1 MLKARPMKRL
11 FIAGLKEQME
21 GVIHEIYR
29 HRLFHVQ
36 DFTEAHGED
45 YEGFR
50 MGTPLTG
57 AGEAAAHLVTVRG
70 IMGTL
75 GISWEIPAGA
85 GAKIP
90 ASEVRGWLEKHLP
103 LLRNEVENVI
113 SRRRSLLE
121 SDQKKYEDLLG
132 EIQPFAAVPLDMDI
146 YHGYDHLSVFAGHIT
161 RDVDIPGPHE
171 KFFTDSVPGKFIAV
185 FTPKENRNKVERI
198 LLDSNFKAIPI
209 PPVEGSPAVL
219 SREYHAK
226 LAEIKGEL
234 AGIEQKSGELRKAHG
249 EWLLASEELLT
260 TDVEQKEIPLRFAT
274 TEQTFIAEGWVPAPE
289 ADRFVSRLNSALGGK
304 IFVTELPAEE
314 VPDQPPVEYD
324 NPSFARPAELFMDV
338 YSRPRYTEIDPTILL
353 SIVFPVFFGLIV
365 GDVGYGLLFLALA
378 YGLGRF
384 LAGPE
389 GRMLLANLRN
399 ASIASIVFGVLFS
412 EFLGFSLPWSPI
424 IFSRHLNIGGHA
436 AAHGPAIPELMVLSI
451 WIGIAHITLGRI
463 FGMINHARQDHGRHR
478 TLAVLANLGW
488 LCVMWGILVL
498 IWSNFALPLMPDL
511 TRGPPA
517 GHGPQ
522 SGGHPWS
529 GGSRNGD
536 RSHRTGFGSR
546 DRRITHHHQPC
557 PLLCPTGGGRT
568 LLGGYRH
575 GGEFDR
581 HRDAH
586 RAPARESHGGGYR
599 RHHRRGCCLPHRAYA
614 ECRPRTARR
623 RTAFHQIALRRM
635 VHEVLQGWREEVPAT
650 RDGTDLYGGLKW

>member
-70 IMGTL
+70 IMSTL
-75 GISWEIPAGA
+75 GISREIPAGA

-103 LLRNEVENVI
+103 LIRNEVENVI

-289 ADRFVSRLNSALGGK
+289 ADRFVSRLSSALGGK

-511 TRGPPA
+511 TRAPPA
-517 GHGPQ
+517 GMGLNLAGILGAVVLVTGIVLIARDSVLEIVELPTIISHVLSYARLVAVGLSSVAIAMVVNLIAIGMLIEPQ
-522 SGGHPWS
+522 LENLTVVGIVVIIAGVVVFLIGHTLNVAL
-529 GGSRNGD
+529 G
-536 RSHRTGFGSR
+536 
-546 DRRITHHHQPC
+546 
-557 PLLCPTGGGRT
+557 
-568 LLGGYRH
+568 LLGGGLHSIRLHYV
-575 GGEFDR
+575 EWFTKFYK
-581 HRDAH
+581 
-586 RAPARESHGGGYR
+586 GGGKKFQPLGMER
-599 RHHRRGCCLPHRAYA
+599 IFT
-614 ECRPRTARR
+614 E
-623 RTAFHQIALRRM
+623 
-635 VHEVLQGWREEVPAT
+635 
-650 RDGTDLYGGLKW
+650 D

>member
-21 GVIHEIYR
+21 RVIHEIYR

-36 DFTEAHGED
+36 DFTEAQGED

-50 MGTPLTG
+50 IGMPLTG
-57 AGEAAAHLVTVRG
+57 ASEAAAHLVTVRG
-70 IMGTL
+70 LMSTL
-75 GISWEIPAGA
+75 GISREIPLA

-90 ASEVRGWLEKHLP
+90 ASEVRGWLEKHLT

-113 SRRRSLLE
+113 SKRRSFLE

-132 EIQPFAAVPLDMDI
+132 EIQPFAAAPLDMDI
-146 YHGYDHLSVFAGHIT
+146 YHGYDHLSVFAGRIS

-171 KFFTDSVPGKFIAV
+171 KFFTDTVPGKFIAV

-234 AGIEQKSGELRKAHG
+234 AGIEQKSGEIRKAHG

-274 TEQTFIAEGWVPAPE
+274 TEQTFIAEGWVPAPD

-304 IFVTELPAEE
+304 IFVTELPVEE

-338 YSRPRYTEIDPTILL
+338 YSRPRYTEIDPAILI
-353 SIVFPVFFGLIV
+353 SIVFPLFFGLIV
-365 GDVGYGLLFLALA
+365 GDVA
-378 YGLGRF
+378 YGLILLAMSYGLARF

-389 GRMLLANLRN
+389 GRMLLSNLRN
-399 ASIASIVFGVLFS
+399 ASIASIVFGALFS

-424 IFSRHLNIGGHA
+424 LFSRHLNIGGHA
-436 AAHGPAIPELMVLSI
+436 SAHGPAIPELMILSV
-451 WIGIAHITLGRI
+451 WIGISHITLGRI
-463 FGMINHARQDHGRHR
+463 FGIINHARQDHGRHR

-511 TRGPPA
+511 TKAPPA
-517 GHGPQ
+517 GIGLNLAGILGAAALVTGIVLIARDSVLEVIELPTIISHVLSYARLVAVGLSSVAIAMVVNFIAIGMIIEPQ
-522 SGGHPWS
+522 LKDLTVVGIVIIIAGVFVFLIGHTLNIAL
-529 GGSRNGD
+529 G
-536 RSHRTGFGSR
+536 
-546 DRRITHHHQPC
+546 
-557 PLLCPTGGGRT
+557 
-568 LLGGYRH
+568 LLGGGLHSIRLHYV
-575 GGEFDR
+575 EWFTKFYK
-581 HRDAH
+581 
-586 RAPARESHGGGYR
+586 GGGNKFQPLGMER
-599 RHHRRGCCLPHRAYA
+599 IFT
-614 ECRPRTARR
+614 E
-623 RTAFHQIALRRM
+623 
-635 VHEVLQGWREEVPAT
+635 
-650 RDGTDLYGGLKW
+650 D

>member
-70 IMGTL
+70 IMSTL
-75 GISWEIPAGA
+75 GISREIPAGA
-85 GAKIP
+85 GAKML

-289 ADRFVSRLNSALGGK
+289 ADRFVSRLSSALGGK

-511 TRGPPA
+511 TRAPPA
-517 GHGPQ
+517 GMGLNLAGILGAVVLVTGIVLIARDSVLEIVELPTIISHVLSYARLVAVGLSSVAIAMVVNLIAIGMLIEPQ
-522 SGGHPWS
+522 LENLTVVGIVVIIAGVVVFLIGHTLNVAL
-529 GGSRNGD
+529 G
-536 RSHRTGFGSR
+536 
-546 DRRITHHHQPC
+546 
-557 PLLCPTGGGRT
+557 
-568 LLGGYRH
+568 LLGGGLHSIRLHYV
-575 GGEFDR
+575 EWFTKFYK
-581 HRDAH
+581 
-586 RAPARESHGGGYR
+586 GGGKKFQPLGMER
-599 RHHRRGCCLPHRAYA
+599 IFT
-614 ECRPRTARR
+614 E
-623 RTAFHQIALRRM
+623 
-635 VHEVLQGWREEVPAT
+635 
-650 RDGTDLYGGLKW
+650 D

>member
-45 YEGFR
+45 YEGIR

-70 IMGTL
+70 IMSTL
-75 GISWEIPAGA
+75 GISREIPAGA

-103 LLRNEVENVI
+103 LIRNEVENVI

-260 TDVEQKEIPLRFAT
+260 TDVEQKEVPLRFAT

-511 TRGPPA
+511 TRAPPA
-517 GHGPQ
+517 GMGLNLAGILGAVVLVTGIVLIARDSVLEIVELPTIISHVLSYARLVAVGLSSVAIAMVVNLIAIGMLIEPQ
-522 SGGHPWS
+522 LENLTVVGIVVIIAGVFVFLIGHTLNIAL
-529 GGSRNGD
+529 G
-536 RSHRTGFGSR
+536 
-546 DRRITHHHQPC
+546 
-557 PLLCPTGGGRT
+557 
-568 LLGGYRH
+568 LLGGGLHSIRLHYV
-575 GGEFDR
+575 EWFTKFYK
-581 HRDAH
+581 
-586 RAPARESHGGGYR
+586 GGGKKFQPLGMER
-599 RHHRRGCCLPHRAYA
+599 IFT
-614 ECRPRTARR
+614 E
-623 RTAFHQIALRRM
+623 
-635 VHEVLQGWREEVPAT
+635 
-650 RDGTDLYGGLKW
+650 D